1 MSTRRIPVYRKDPN
15 AKKDYAVD
23 WSSWLQD
30 GETIS
35 SSAWAID
42 VTPDGTLVI
51 SGSPAASNTS
61 TVATVWL
68 EAGSAGRQ
76 YRVRNRIT
84 TSAGRTDDQSLD
96 IYVAEQ

>member
-1 MSTRRIPVYRKDPN
+1 MSRNIPVYRKDPN

-23 WSSWLQD
+23 WSAWLDD

-35 SSAWAID
+35 TSAWAID
-42 VTPDGTLVI
+42 VTPDGNLTI
-51 SGSPAASNTS
+51 SSSPAAANT
-61 TVATVWL
+61 TTTATVWL
-68 EAGSAGRQ
+68 EAGSVGRQ

-96 IYVAEQ
+96 IYIAQQ